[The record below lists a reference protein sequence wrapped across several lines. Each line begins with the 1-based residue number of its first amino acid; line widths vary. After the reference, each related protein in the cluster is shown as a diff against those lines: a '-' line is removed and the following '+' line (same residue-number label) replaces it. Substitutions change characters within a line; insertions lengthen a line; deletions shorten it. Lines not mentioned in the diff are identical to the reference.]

1 MNTMR
6 NHQYRFVRPFT
17 HVACMFAKKD
27 IIGQWDDRRL
37 ITTIYYFRIPVVDV
51 NVYQHQDLLRNKYLG
66 PPANR
71 IVPNAQGIN
80 IPNSLGWMDNRIE
93 TGKKTIPT
101 LVFDW
106 WSAFKLQ
113 IQSLGNVFSWDRE
126 TESSTINMY
135 FMDIK
140 YRMFWKLYNFTFEAE
155 FCDFALS
162 LRKYS

>member
-1 MNTMR
+1 
-6 NHQYRFVRPFT
+6 
-17 HVACMFAKKD
+17 MFAKKD

-93 TGKKTIPT
+93 TGKKLHPLWYLTDDQP
-101 LVFDW
+101 L
-106 WSAFKLQ
+106 SCKFK
-113 IQSLGNVFSWDRE
+113 VWE
-126 TESSTINMY
+126 TY
-135 FMDIK
+135 FHEIE
-140 YRMFWKLYNFTFEAE
+140 RQNP
-155 FCDFALS
+155 AL
-162 LRKYS
+162 